1 MKESLECINTN
12 RKHHFH
18 YIESLGIDLIIGFNG
33 FIRVGEHV
41 QVRDPGMMDD
51 HKDDEMISSS
61 STKEQIHTP
70 LETRQSICRMGNAIR
85 VLSNLGFT
93 VTLEVIMETVNLSN
107 SKNIDTHDML
117 GSEFHV
123 VVSENEAERRREKR
137 KK

>member
-1 MKESLECINTN
+1 
-12 RKHHFH
+12 
-18 YIESLGIDLIIGFNG
+18 LIIGFNG

>member
-1 MKESLECINTN
+1 MK
-12 RKHHFH
+12 
-18 YIESLGIDLIIGFNG
+18 LIIGFNG
-33 FIRVGEHV
+33 FIRV
-41 QVRDPGMMDD
+41 QVIDPGMMDN

-61 STKEQIHTP
+61 STKEQAILLSRLHKAYA
-70 LETRQSICRMGNAIR
+70 EWGMGNAIR